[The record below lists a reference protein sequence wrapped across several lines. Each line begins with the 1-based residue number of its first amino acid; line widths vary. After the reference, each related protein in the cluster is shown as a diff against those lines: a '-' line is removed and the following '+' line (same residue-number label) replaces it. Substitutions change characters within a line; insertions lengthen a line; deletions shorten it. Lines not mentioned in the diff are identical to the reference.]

1 MQGNYWTQV
10 TRARTSR
17 RRLLVGTATTAL
29 GAAFLA
35 ACGGSDSGGGGGDK
49 AEDSNKSSLV
59 FKPVD
64 STKQAKR
71 GGTWKWYQN
80 ADIVGLDPYFTS
92 GASNHYSRL
101 IY

>member
-1 MQGNYWTQV
+1 MAAYWNQV
-10 TRARTSR
+10 TRARTTR
-17 RRLLVGTATTAL
+17 RRLLAGTAAAGA

-35 ACGGSDSGGGGGDK
+35 ACGGGSSDK
-49 AEDSNKSSLV
+49 ATKDEDSNKSSLV

-64 STKQAKR
+64 TTKQAKR